1 METKSMNYNLV
12 MLVLGL
18 IFIAASFLPRLL
30 AKTHVSFAMVCIVA
44 GILLGYLFPGLP
56 HIDPVENSMLT
67 ERLSEITV
75 IVTLMGVGLKLDT
88 PFGWRTWQSTWRL
101 LAITMPLCI
110 ALLAIGGAWA
120 MGLPLAAAVLLGGS
134 VAPTDPVLA
143 SGVQVGPPGTGDK
156 NDVKFALTSEAGLN
170 DGLAFPFVNLAIILA
185 ATGFS
190 GQELLQWF
198 AVDVL
203 WKIFAGVLVGG
214 IIGRLIAVIVARYF
228 NTRTSANGLIAIALT
243 LMVYGLTELVHGYG
257 FIGVFI
263 AAVSFRHYERDHK
276 YHKTL
281 YDFSEQIELLFMS
294 VLLIL
299 LGVSIAQ
306 GLFDAL
312 SRPAILISLAFV
324 FVVRPATGLLG
335 LIGSA
340 TSLKHKAAISWFGI
354 RGIGT
359 FYYLAH
365 GLNHAFIEESHARLI
380 WASACFIILVSI
392 ILHGITTNIIF
403 KKIKA

>member
-1 METKSMNYNLV
+1 MEKESINYNLV
-12 MLVLGL
+12 VLILGL
-18 IFIAASFLPRLL
+18 IFIAAAFLPRLL
-30 AKTHVSFAMVCIVA
+30 AKTHVSFAMVCIAA
-44 GILLGYLFPGLP
+44 GILLAYLMLGLP
-56 HIDPVENSMLT
+56 RVDPVEHSMLA

-88 PFGWRTWQSTWRL
+88 PFGWRAWRSTWRL

-120 MGLPLAAAVLLGGS
+120 MGLTLASAVLLGGAI
-134 VAPTDPVLA
+134 APTDPVLA
-143 SGVQVGPPGTGDK
+143 AGVQVGPPGTGDK
-156 NDVKFALTSEAGLN
+156 NEVKFALTSEAGLN
-170 DGLAFPFVNLAIILA
+170 DGLAFPFVNLAIVLS
-185 ATGFS
+185 ATGFA
-190 GQELLQWF
+190 GEGLLQWL

-203 WKIFAGVLVGG
+203 WKIFAGVLIGG
-214 IIGRLIAVIVARYF
+214 FIGRLIAIVVARYF
-228 NTRTSANGLIAIALT
+228 NSRTSANGLIAIALT
-243 LMVYGLTELVHGYG
+243 LLVYGLTELAYGYG
-257 FIGVFI
+257 FIGVFV

-299 LGVSIAQ
+299 FGVSIAQ
-306 GLFDAL
+306 GLFEAL
-312 SRPAILISLAFV
+312 TFPAVLVGLAFV
-324 FVVRPATGLLG
+324 FVVRPATGMLG
-335 LIGSA
+335 LVGST

-365 GLNHAFIEESHARLI
+365 GLNNAYIEESDAHLI
-380 WASACFIILVSI
+380 WASASFIILVSI
-392 ILHGITTNIIF
+392 ILHGVTTNVIL